1 MSTSSG
7 ISSVKELSN
16 ISMRLNNH
24 LQLTLRILSFGANL
38 SFKLWDHVINNI

>member
-24 LQLTLRILSFGANL
+24 LQLTLQFFLQVLELLKERVQP
-38 SFKLWDHVINNI
+38 KM